1 MKLIPKENGKSV
13 MARSIEGIFFST
25 DMAAMDYEPCRE
37 EEIFFTAHW
46 ARQAYHPSDMGNHE
60 CSSSPRSNHD
70 SKHQHHGDNP

>member
-1 MKLIPKENGKSV
+1 MSRYLHVIGRIGVSLLSLRGIAMKLIPKENGKSV

-46 ARQAYHPSDMGNHE
+46 AR
-60 CSSSPRSNHD
+60 
-70 SKHQHHGDNP
+70 